1 MKEILEKVAQDP
13 QASWQRFKIAVVLFI
28 IAVGLI
34 ILGAETYH
42 LLQIPGLLIL
52 GAALFF
58 AAWGYFGI
66 LGHRLLEMQ
75 ASWEKKQKKHRNKP

>member
-13 QASWQRFKIAVVLFI
+13 QKSWQRFKIAVLLFI

-34 ILGAETYH
+34 IAGAKTYH
-42 LLQIPGLLIL
+42 LLQVPGLLIL

-66 LGHRLLEMQ
+66 LGHRLLEMHT
-75 ASWEKKQKKHRNKP
+75 SWEKKNSKQSKR